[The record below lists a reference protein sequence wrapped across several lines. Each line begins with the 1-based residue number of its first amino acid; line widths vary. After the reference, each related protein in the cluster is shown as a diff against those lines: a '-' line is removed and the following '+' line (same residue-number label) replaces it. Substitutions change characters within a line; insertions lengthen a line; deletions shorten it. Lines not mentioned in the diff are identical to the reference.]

1 MEKKVQG
8 RGNARRGRVT
18 TAEGWIG
25 VEREKEEEG
34 ERRTKRGR
42 ERGRMCRYIK
52 GLILS
57 QMCSS

>member
-25 VEREKEEEG
+25 GGEGKGGRGREKNKKREG
-34 ERRTKRGR
+34 ER
-42 ERGRMCRYIK
+42 ENV
-52 GLILS
+52 
-57 QMCSS
+57 